1 VNKTSVSNIF
11 KKHETVSVGLVL
23 VIFIAMIF
31 ASPYFLTQLNLDSI
45 QTSIAPYGIIAVGM
59 MALLITGVFDLS
71 VGSVMCLGGLVSAMC
86 LGRGMGVALS
96 LLIGIATG
104 TLVGF
109 INGFLVE
116 IAGINALITTIGMM
130 YIVRG
135 ICEVTLVGQALSGF
149 TDFPDSFLVLGR
161 SKFLG
166 VYNMFWTMLA
176 IMILLSLYLKFSAN
190 GRRLYYIGGNPVAA
204 RLMGIK
210 SAKIRIITFMLSGTL
225 AALAGILVTARS
237 GTANRYTGTGA
248 QLDIIIACIIGGGSL
263 AGGQG
268 SMVGALFGTTFM
280 VLMSNSFNL
289 FEVAPQWRSIAVGII
304 LLLVIAVDGYISLSK
319 QKKLGKI

>member
-176 IMILLSLYLKFSAN
+176 IMILLSLY
-190 GRRLYYIGGNPVAA
+190 YIGGNPVAA